1 MIVGIGVD
9 LCEVPRLAAAI
20 GGRSGGAFRQRVFTD
35 GEVAYC
41 DRRRGAARD
50 QSYAARFAAKEAA
63 MKALG
68 TGWNEGIGWHDVEVV
83 RDGDAAPHLVL
94 HGVAATLA
102 ASRGIA
108 RWHLTLSH
116 TAELAIAWVLAETA
130 DRTAAA
136 TADAPARASE
146 SSGAAAGSRRL
157 PPTPRR

>member
-9 LCEVPRLAAAI
+9 LCDVARLARAI
-20 GGRSGGAFRQRVFTD
+20 DGETGAAFRRRVFTE
-35 GEVAYC
+35 GEQAYC

-68 TGWNEGIGWHDVEVV
+68 TGWSDGIGWQDVEVV
-83 RDGDAAPHLVL
+83 RDGDAAPRLVL
-94 HGVAATLA
+94 HGAAASLA
-102 ASRGIA
+102 ASQGVA

-116 TAELAIAWVLAETA
+116 TEQLAIAWAMAEGVDAAA
-130 DRTAAA
+130 DPTAAA
-136 TADAPARASE
+136 PAAP
-146 SSGAAAGSRRL
+146 SGAATAPPPR